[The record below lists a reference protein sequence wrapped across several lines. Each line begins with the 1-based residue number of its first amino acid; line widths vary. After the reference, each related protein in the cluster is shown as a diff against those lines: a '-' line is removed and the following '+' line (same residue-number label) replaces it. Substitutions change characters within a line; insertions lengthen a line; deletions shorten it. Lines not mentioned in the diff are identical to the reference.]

1 MEIIKTITLAATLM
15 TAPLCVTTAQTTSS
29 KTQTNPSTAPA
40 AAATTQPSAAADPDT
55 RFAVDLLKVGTEA
68 PDFALSTLDG
78 KTVKLSD
85 MRGKYV
91 VLDFWASWC
100 PDCRRDLPSVGALHK
115 TYSARGVEF
124 VGVSFDDKKE
134 NLVKA
139 EADTLP
145 PPRND
150 YHWAVFLRMLRKA
163 MRYRITVK
171 NHHWKRLP
179 PFGSVLRGSRRMVG
193 DFYISSC
200 EVRRMYDFSSRAERP
215 DCSTWNKC

>member
-15 TAPLCVTTAQTTSS
+15 TAPLCATTAQTTSS
-29 KTQTNPSTAPA
+29 KTQTNPSTASA

-55 RFAVDLLKVGTEA
+55 RYAVDLLKVDTEA

-139 EADTLP
+139 IADYNIAYTQVSELKKWKETAISKA
-145 PPRND
+145 
-150 YHWAVFLRMLRKA
+150 YHIGWIPTMYVIGPDGKVVLATVVFEKVAAKL
-163 MRYRITVK
+163 
-171 NHHWKRLP
+171 
-179 PFGSVLRGSRRMVG
+179 
-193 DFYISSC
+193 
-200 EVRRMYDFSSRAERP
+200 AEIMP
-215 DCSTWNKC
+215 ECDDGQGCSENCKLK